1 MDDATELARTHVPRA
16 ARWWAGK
23 APADGPPIGSEPLAL
38 GLRKGEKGLKAV
50 VDQTLRELESSGA
63 AEGLFNKWYGPGTR
77 TNLAK
82 RGFKIHTDQI

>member
-1 MDDATELARTHVPRA
+1 M
-16 ARWWAGK
+16 
-23 APADGPPIGSEPLAL
+23 
-38 GLRKGEKGLKAV
+38 

-77 TNLAK
+77 TNLAR